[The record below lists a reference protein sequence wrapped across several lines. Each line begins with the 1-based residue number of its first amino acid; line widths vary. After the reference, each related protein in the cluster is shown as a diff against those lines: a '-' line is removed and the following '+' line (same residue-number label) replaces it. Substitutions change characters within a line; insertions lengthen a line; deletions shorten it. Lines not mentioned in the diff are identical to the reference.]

1 MLKSSIHEQMSL
13 CCRQEA
19 RTWQTQN
26 PNIFSLRLRLCPGVF
41 VKVTEAKSLLETG
54 EARTVAEAVERVDLS
69 RSAFY
74 KYKDCIT
81 PFRDMK
87 RDAIMTFHIKLHD
100 KPGKLASVLSI
111 FTESGANILTINQS
125 IPANGV
131 ALVTI
136 SIAPE
141 NLIISSD
148 ELMARLS
155 TVPGVVNIELMA
167 G

>member
-1 MLKSSIHEQMSL
+1 MAVTKPKYYLV
-13 CCRQEA
+13 EA
-19 RTWQTQN
+19 SAL
-26 PNIFSLRLRLCPGVF
+26 PEVF

-54 EARTVAEAVERVDLS
+54 EARTVAEAVERVGLS

-74 KYKDCIT
+74 KYKDCIA

-87 RDAIMTFHIKLHD
+87 RDTIMTFHIKLHD
-100 KPGKLASVLSI
+100 KPGTLASVLSI

-131 ALVTI
+131 AVVTI
-136 SIAPE
+136 SVTTETI
-141 NLIISSD
+141 IISTE
-148 ELMARLS
+148 ELMARLYAV
-155 TVPGVVNIELMA
+155 TGVADVGIMA

>member
-1 MLKSSIHEQMSL
+1 MERRFYLVDAEVLPEVFLKVVKAKELLASGEVRSISAAT
-13 CCRQEA
+13 R
-19 RTWQTQN
+19 
-26 PNIFSLRLRLCPGVF
+26 S
-41 VKVTEAKSLLETG
+41 
-54 EARTVAEAVERVDLS
+54 VDLS

>member
-1 MLKSSIHEQMSL
+1 MAVTKPKYYLV
-13 CCRQEA
+13 EA
-19 RTWQTQN
+19 AAL
-26 PNIFSLRLRLCPGVF
+26 PEVF

-54 EARTVAEAVERVDLS
+54 EARTVAEAVERVGLS

-74 KYKDCIT
+74 KYKDCIA

-87 RDAIMTFHIKLHD
+87 RDTIMTFHIKLHD
-100 KPGKLASVLSI
+100 KPGTLASVLSI

-131 ALVTI
+131 AVVTI
-136 SIAPE
+136 SVTTETI
-141 NLIISSD
+141 IISTE
-148 ELMARLS
+148 ELMARLYAV
-155 TVPGVVNIELMA
+155 TGVADVGIMA

>member
-1 MLKSSIHEQMSL
+1 MAVTKPKYYLV
-13 CCRQEA
+13 EA
-19 RTWQTQN
+19 SAL
-26 PNIFSLRLRLCPGVF
+26 PEVF
-41 VKVTEAKSLLETG
+41 VKVTEAKALLETG
-54 EARTVAEAVERVDLS
+54 EARTVAEAVARVGLS

-74 KYKDCIT
+74 KYKDCIA

-87 RDAIMTFHIKLHD
+87 RDTIMTFHIRLHD
-100 KPGKLASVLSI
+100 KPGTLASVLSI

-136 SIAPE
+136 SVTTE
-141 NLIISSD
+141 TFVISTE
-148 ELMARLS
+148 ELMLRLS
-155 TVPGVVNIELMA
+155 DVTGVADVGLMA

>member
-1 MLKSSIHEQMSL
+1 MQTGKPKYYLIKA
-13 CCRQEA
+13 EA
-19 RTWQTQN
+19 L
-26 PNIFSLRLRLCPGVF
+26 PEVF

-74 KYKDCIT
+74 KYKDAIA

-87 RDAIMTFHIKLHD
+87 RDNITTLHIKLHD
-100 KPGKLASVLSI
+100 KPGKLAGVLSI
-111 FTESGANILTINQS
+111 FTETGANILTINQS

-131 ALVTI
+131 ALVTV
-136 SIAPE
+136 SFVAESVAVAP
-141 NLIISSD
+141 D
-148 ELMARLS
+148 ELVNRLYS
-155 TVPGVVNIELMA
+155 VSGVVSVGIMA

>member
-1 MLKSSIHEQMSL
+1 MTGAKPKYYLV
-13 CCRQEA
+13 EA
-19 RTWQTQN
+19 TAL
-26 PNIFSLRLRLCPGVF
+26 PEVF
-41 VKVTEAKSLLETG
+41 VKVTEAKALLETG

-74 KYKDCIT
+74 KYKDCIA

-100 KPGKLASVLSI
+100 KPGKLASLLSI

-141 NLIISSD
+141 NLTRSTD
-148 ELMARLS
+148 ELMARLTS
-155 TVPGVVNIELMA
+155 LPGVVGAELMA

>member
-1 MLKSSIHEQMSL
+1 MAVIKPKYYLV
-13 CCRQEA
+13 EA
-19 RTWQTQN
+19 SAL
-26 PNIFSLRLRLCPGVF
+26 PEVF

-69 RSAFY
+69 RSAYY
-74 KYKDCIT
+74 KYKDSIA

-87 RDAIMTFHIKLHD
+87 RDTIMTFHVKLHD
-100 KPGKLASVLSI
+100 KPGTLASVLSI

-136 SIAPE
+136 SITSE
-141 NLIISSD
+141 TFVISTE
-148 ELMARLS
+148 ELMSRLS
-155 TVPGVVNIELMA
+155 SVAGVAEVELMA

>member
-1 MLKSSIHEQMSL
+1 MAVAKPKYYLV
-13 CCRQEA
+13 EA
-19 RTWQTQN
+19 SAL
-26 PNIFSLRLRLCPGVF
+26 PEVF
-41 VKVTEAKSLLETG
+41 VKVTEAKALLETG
-54 EARTVAEAVERVDLS
+54 EARTVAEAVERVGLS

-74 KYKDCIT
+74 KYKDCIA

-87 RDAIMTFHIKLHD
+87 RDSIMTFHIKLHD
-100 KPGKLASVLSI
+100 KPGTLASVLSI

-136 SIAPE
+136 SVTTE
-141 NLIISSD
+141 TFVISTE
-148 ELMARLS
+148 ELMLRLS
-155 TVPGVVNIELMA
+155 EVTGVADMGLMA